1 MQPEALF
8 PVSLCL
14 KGKACL
20 VLGDGPV
27 AEAKLAP
34 LLDTGA
40 LVSVVSPHPSAAIGK
55 LAREGRISL
64 IARPLETADCRALF
78 LAIDSGECPADT
90 PLLRGCAKEQG
101 FLLNSADQPDAC
113 DYFTPAVVRRG
124 PVQVAISTG
133 GAAPALARNIRQ
145 MLDRLL
151 PRNLETIVSHAAT
164 LRDTVKQRLPA
175 KAQRHFWD
183 HIFSAGMLKKMGS
196 AKTDG
201 LQAIMKD
208 ELQQTANMPTGK
220 GKVYLVGAGA
230 GASDMISL
238 KALRLLE
245 AADIIFHDA
254 LLDPDLLDHARR
266 DAEIVGVGKRCGK
279 HSASQAF
286 INRSLENAARQGKT
300 VVRLKCGD
308 PFIFGRGG
316 EELMHLQAA
325 RVHTEVVPGI
335 TAASV
340 AAADYGIPLTH
351 RGLSRRVTLM
361 TASTNKALMPDAP
374 EWHSLLTG
382 GTVVLY
388 MAKRALAASLA
399 AMLEAGVASTTPVAV
414 ISDAGRPTSETH
426 RGTIAS
432 MITCPPELGDAPSVV
447 MAGAAV
453 GLANQEDACGD
464 ARLKRQA

>member
-1 MQPEALF
+1 MRPEALF

-14 KGKACL
+14 KGKECL
-20 VLGDGPV
+20 VLGGGTV

-34 LLDTGA
+34 LVGTGA
-40 LVSVVSPHPSAAIGK
+40 HITVVAQHLTPALGK
-55 LAREGRISL
+55 LARAGRITIRKRGL
-64 IARPLETADCRALF
+64 REHDCDSVF
-78 LAIDSGECPADT
+78 LAIDSGEYPEAT
-90 PLLRGCAKEQG
+90 PTLRAFAATRG
-101 FLLNSADQPDAC
+101 FLLNSADAPEAC

-124 PVQVAISTG
+124 PVQIAISTG

-145 MLDRLL
+145 MLDRFL
-151 PRNLETIVSHAAT
+151 PTNLEAIVGHAAA
-164 LRDTVKQRLPA
+164 LRETVKRRLDQN
-175 KAQRHFWD
+175 AQSHFWD
-183 HIFSAGMLKKMGS
+183 HVFGADMMKRLGGS
-196 AKTDG
+196 KADSLPT
-201 LQAIMKD
+201 IMED
-208 ELQQTANMPTGK
+208 ELQKAAGTPTRQ

-230 GASDMISL
+230 GAADMISL
-238 KALRLLE
+238 KGLRLVE
-245 AADIIFHDA
+245 TADIIFHDA
-254 LLDPDLLDHARR
+254 LLDPTLLDHARR

-316 EELMHLQAA
+316 EELMHLKAA
-325 RVHTEVVPGI
+325 GVATEVVPGI

-361 TASTNKALMPDAP
+361 TASTNEALMPDAP
-374 EWHSLLTG
+374 EWHSLLAG

-388 MAKRALAASLA
+388 MAKRALASSLN
-399 AMLEAGVASTTPVAV
+399 AMLEAGVAPTTPVAV
-414 ISDAGRPTSETH
+414 ISDAGRRTSETIT
-426 RGTIAS
+426 GTIAS
-432 MITCPPELGDAPSVV
+432 MLASPPKLGDAPSVV
-447 MAGAAV
+447 IAGEAV
-453 GLANQEDACGD
+453 GLANQEGACGD